1 MLDLF
6 LLQSA
11 VVRGTWGF
19 LAVWS
24 RSVEALPGGNVGKR
38 KPTPL
43 TVAYDEGIHDLV
55 VLLVAN

>member
-11 VVRGTWGF
+11 VVRGHRAFWQSG
-19 LAVWS
+19 LA
-24 RSVEALPGGNVGKR
+24 VEALPGGNVGKR

-55 VLLVAN
+55 VL